1 MSKYLQLVLIM
12 EEETHFTINNVYL
25 GDSNT
30 EEESTIAAY
39 ALDAIN
45 HLVDKVNRDKKV
57 SLKKFGI
64 GSIIKS
70 HRPTICWSSVPFYN
84 NELGFGPSYS
94 KSYHE
99 DFLRRH
105 KVIKDLMD
113 STWPSYLITGV
124 HVEEGKTSR
133 EIVKRRVCLRTM
145 NLATRKEAK
154 ILVLDLNEFDV
165 GYWERLRLW
174 CKDPSTLSD
183 HFINA
188 ANSEGDYPFLY
199 VEFVCG
205 LHVVS

>member
-1 MSKYLQLVLIM
+1 MSKYLQLVLIV
-12 EEETHFTINNVYL
+12 EEETYFTINNVYL

-84 NELGFGPSYS
+84 NELGFGPSSS

-113 STWPSYLITGV
+113 SSWPSYLITGV

-133 EIVKRRVCLRTM
+133 GIAKRRVCLRTT